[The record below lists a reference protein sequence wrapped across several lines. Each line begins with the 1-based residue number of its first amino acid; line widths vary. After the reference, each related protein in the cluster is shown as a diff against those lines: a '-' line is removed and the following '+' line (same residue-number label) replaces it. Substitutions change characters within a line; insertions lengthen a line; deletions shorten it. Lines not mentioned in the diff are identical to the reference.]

1 MYRGGH
7 QTHGAILGVK
17 GLTENNVCVLLRGKP
32 PFSTV
37 MESPKG
43 MLQTEGRAHTL
54 GKGKI
59 LEDRKSLWFWTRMG
73 G

>member
-1 MYRGGH
+1 
-7 QTHGAILGVK
+7 
-17 GLTENNVCVLLRGKP
+17 
-32 PFSTV
+32 

-54 GKGKI
+54 GKRKV
-59 LEDRKSLWFWTRMG
+59 LEDRKSLWSWTRMG